1 MKKALILTWD
11 GYQDQE
17 VIYPYYR
24 LLEDNFI
31 VDIAAEKV
39 GWFYG
44 ILGTKMEANKTVSSI
59 VDETVNEYGYLCLPG
74 GVKALEKLRQQKN
87 ALSFI
92 RKFVESGKVVSS
104 TCHGAQLLISAKVT
118 NGRKISAY
126 YSIADD
132 VNNSGATYV
141 DAPYVIDSN
150 IVTSPHYKHMGPWM
164 KASIDLYNNI
174 NLDDNIHNTHP

>member
-24 LLEDNFI
+24 LLEENFL
-31 VDIAAEKV
+31 VDVAAEKT

-44 ILGTKMEANKTVSSI
+44 ILGTKMEANITVESINDQTVSQ
-59 VDETVNEYGYLCLPG
+59 YGLLCLPG

-92 RKFVESGKVVSS
+92 KKFVESGKIVSS
-104 TCHGAQLLISAKVT
+104 TCHGAQLLISSKVT
-118 NGRKISAY
+118 KGRKISAY

-132 VNNSGATYV
+132 VSNSGAIYV
-141 DAPYVIDSN
+141 DAPYVIDQN
-150 IVTSPHYKHMGPWM
+150 IITSPHYKHMGPWM
-164 KASIDLYNNI
+164 KASINEYNLKF
-174 NLDDNIHNTHP
+174 LDESLDSYP

>member
-24 LLEDNFI
+24 LLEEEFI
-31 VDIAAEKV
+31 VDISAEKT

-44 ILGTKMEANKTVSSI
+44 ILGTKMEANITTESI
-59 VDETVNEYGYLCLPG
+59 NDDTVNKYGFLCLPG

-87 ALSFI
+87 VLSFI
-92 RKFVESGKVVSS
+92 KKFVESGKIVSS

-118 NGRKISAY
+118 KGRKISAY

-132 VNNSGATYV
+132 INNSGATYV
-141 DAPYVIDSN
+141 DAPYVIDGN

-164 KASIDLYNNI
+164 KASINEYNLNI
-174 NLDDNIHNTHP
+174 IDEVHNTHP